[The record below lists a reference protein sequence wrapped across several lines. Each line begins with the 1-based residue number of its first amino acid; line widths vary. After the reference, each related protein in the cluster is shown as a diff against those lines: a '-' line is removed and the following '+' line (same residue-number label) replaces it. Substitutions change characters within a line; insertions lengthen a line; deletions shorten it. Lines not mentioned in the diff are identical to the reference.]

1 MYKLIMFRIVLA
13 MWLSLA
19 TTFPLDVEVTSQ
31 DDSRATPNAGIEVP
45 QQKPVSE
52 LAISGY
58 ACNPADY
65 YPGQSGNSLPSPSEQ
80 PKFQAFAPY
89 WADYP

>member
-1 MYKLIMFRIVLA
+1 

-19 TTFPLDVEVTSQ
+19 TTFALEAEVTSQ
-31 DDSRATPNAGIEVP
+31 DDRATPNAGIEVA
-45 QQKPVSE
+45 QQKSISE

-58 ACNPADY
+58 ACNPDVLDY
-65 YPGQSGNSLPSPSEQ
+65 YPGQSVNFLGSSGDQLRFED
-80 PKFQAFAPY
+80 FAPY